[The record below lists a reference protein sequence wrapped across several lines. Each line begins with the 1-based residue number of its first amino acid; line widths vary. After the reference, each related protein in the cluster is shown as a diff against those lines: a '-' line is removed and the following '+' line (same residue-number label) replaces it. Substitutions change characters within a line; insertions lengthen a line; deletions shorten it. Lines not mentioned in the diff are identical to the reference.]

1 MGVCVCASVSFFIAK
16 KEEKEGKDMS
26 KTEQCYPNQR
36 KISIHKGSCDN
47 GELYTK
53 IGIQSMNHAMKDLN
67 GNAYKMWCY
76 LAQNQNKYSF
86 WLSPVDVCNVTKM
99 SESTYHRA
107 FKELVDKLYLSRNT
121 KKRNRY
127 DFYEN
132 PHMH

>member
-1 MGVCVCASVSFFIAK
+1 MGVCVCASVSFFIEK

-121 KKRNRY
+121 EKRNQY

>member
-1 MGVCVCASVSFFIAK
+1 MLQLVFFIAK
-16 KEEKEGKDMS
+16 KGEKEGKDMS
-26 KTEQCYPNQR
+26 KTEYCYPNQR
-36 KISIHKGSCDN
+36 KIS
-47 GELYTK
+47 
-53 IGIQSMNHAMKDLN
+53 IQSMNHAMKDLN

-121 KKRNRY
+121 EKRNQY

-132 PHMH
+132 LHMH